1 MIGACLWVV
10 QVPVTKTKNTV
21 RKVKF
26 PHTSIVFTL
35 DPNSNKNN
43 DADDDDDDDDDEEE
57 EEEEEDDDDDN
68 DDDENGQFTQK
79 FTKLSAQR
87 FLGSFG
93 CIILAKIG

>member
-1 MIGACLWVV
+1 M
-10 QVPVTKTKNTV
+10 
-21 RKVKF
+21 KF

-43 DADDDDDDDDDEEE
+43 DADDDDDDDEEE
-57 EEEEEDDDDDN
+57 EEEGEEDDEDDN
-68 DDDENGQFTQK
+68 DDDEIGQFTQK

-93 CIILAKIG
+93 YIILAMIG

>member
-10 QVPVTKTKNTV
+10 QVPVTKTKKTE

-35 DPNSNKNN
+35 EPNSNKNN
-43 DADDDDDDDDDEEE
+43 DADDDDDDEE

-93 CIILAKIG
+93 CIILAMIG

>member
-1 MIGACLWVV
+1 M
-10 QVPVTKTKNTV
+10 
-21 RKVKF
+21 KF

-35 DPNSNKNN
+35 EPNSNKNN
-43 DADDDDDDDDDEEE
+43 DADDDDDDDEEE

-68 DDDENGQFTQK
+68 DADENGQFTQK

-93 CIILAKIG
+93 CIILAMIG

>member
-1 MIGACLWVV
+1 M
-10 QVPVTKTKNTV
+10 
-21 RKVKF
+21 KF

-35 DPNSNKNN
+35 EPNRNKNS
-43 DADDDDDDDDDEEE
+43 DADDDDDDDDDDNDDDEEEE

-93 CIILAKIG
+93 CIILAMIG

>member
-1 MIGACLWVV
+1 MISACLWVV

-43 DADDDDDDDDDEEE
+43 DADDDDDDQEK
-57 EEEEEDDDDDN
+57 EDDDDD
-68 DDDENGQFTQK
+68 NGQFTQK
-79 FTKLSAQR
+79 FPKLSAQR

-93 CIILAKIG
+93 CIILAMIG

>member
-10 QVPVTKTKNTV
+10 KAPVTKTKKTE

-43 DADDDDDDDDDEEE
+43 DADDDDDDDDDDDIRVEILLFMQFSKCLPRTLTYV
-57 EEEEEDDDDDN
+57 ED
-68 DDDENGQFTQK
+68 T
-79 FTKLSAQR
+79 
-87 FLGSFG
+87 
-93 CIILAKIG
+93 IIPC

>member
-1 MIGACLWVV
+1 M
-10 QVPVTKTKNTV
+10 
-21 RKVKF
+21 KF

-35 DPNSNKNN
+35 DPNICSNKNN
-43 DADDDDDDDDDEEE
+43 DDDDDEE

-93 CIILAKIG
+93 CIILAMIG

>member
-35 DPNSNKNN
+35 DPNSNKND
-43 DADDDDDDDDDEEE
+43 DADDDDDEEEE

-93 CIILAKIG
+93 CTILAMI

>member
-1 MIGACLWVV
+1 M
-10 QVPVTKTKNTV
+10 

-35 DPNSNKNN
+35 DPNICSNKNN
-43 DADDDDDDDDDEEE
+43 DDDE

-68 DDDENGQFTQK
+68 DDNGQFTQK

-87 FLGSFG
+87 YLGSFG
-93 CIILAKIG
+93 RTILAMIR

>member
-1 MIGACLWVV
+1 M
-10 QVPVTKTKNTV
+10 

-35 DPNSNKNN
+35 DPNICSNKNN
-43 DADDDDDDDDDEEE
+43 DDDD

-68 DDDENGQFTQK
+68 DYNGQFTQK

-87 FLGSFG
+87 YLGSFG
-93 CIILAKIG
+93 CTILAMI

>member
-1 MIGACLWVV
+1 M
-10 QVPVTKTKNTV
+10 
-21 RKVKF
+21 KF

-43 DADDDDDDDDDEEE
+43 DADDDDEEEEE

-87 FLGSFG
+87 FLRSFG
-93 CIILAKIG
+93 CTILAMI